1 MKLISRK
8 ILLLILNRKSTVWK
22 LTKNPWKQ
30 RFENVKKGL
39 ISRIF
44 SIWVNFSF
52 FHTVK
57 SYFFQSL
64 GDYPDPVWL
73 LLFAEGTRMNPEK
86 LEASRDFA
94 RKRGYPVLRHCKFFE
109 KFREFNK
116 KLQNFSVFTIFSFL
130 IPKLY
135 FFNFTKFFSFALEWE
150 NVDFTKYLLYVR
162 IDHKCWIHEFF
173 RFFQV

>member
-1 MKLISRK
+1 MSHTVETYFFAK
-8 ILLLILNRKSTVWK
+8 IPWNQHFYLHCEIQILILKKKTTLWK
-22 LTKNPWKQ
+22 LTKKAVKAT
-30 RFENVKKGL
+30 FFKNVTKGL

-135 FFNFTKFFSFALEWE
+135 LISRNFS
-150 NVDFTKYLLYVR
+150 NLL
-162 IDHKCWIHEFF
+162 
-173 RFFQV
+173 